1 MMRIFKLNTLEIIF
15 NCVESFEENQC
26 VVNICYTLTLTQM
39 KIIWCESFEENQC
52 VVKYLLHT
60 NSFFNENN
68 LIFDEKN
75 SVG

>member
-39 KIIWCESFEENQC
+39 KIIWCESFEEN
-52 VVKYLLHT
+52 
-60 NSFFNENN
+60 
-68 LIFDEKN
+68 
-75 SVG
+75 